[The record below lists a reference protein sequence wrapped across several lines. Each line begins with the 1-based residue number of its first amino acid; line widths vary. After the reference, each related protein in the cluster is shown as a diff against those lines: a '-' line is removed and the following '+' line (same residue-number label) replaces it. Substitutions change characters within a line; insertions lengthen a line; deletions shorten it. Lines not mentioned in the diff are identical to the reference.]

1 VTQGAPSQIPVQ
13 RGRYPVAHELELT
26 GDAWGSPDDPPVLLL
41 HGGGQTRHS
50 WAGTAEQL
58 AREGWYA
65 VSIDLRGHG
74 DSDWHA
80 DGIYHWSAFAEDVT
94 HLARQFEQPPVLVGA
109 SLGGIS
115 SLLAVAD
122 TPQPLAAAL
131 VLVDIAPRMER
142 EGVERIKAFMRAR
155 PDGFES
161 LEEAAEAIAQYLP
174 HRPRRSDPS
183 GLSKNLRRHQDG
195 RYRWHWDPLFLGGER
210 NLEVGLDRERLD
222 RAARSLR
229 LPTLLVRGRMSEIL
243 SEEGAQ
249 HFRELVP
256 HARYADVSDAGHMV
270 AGDRNDAFT
279 QVVIEFLLDL
289 RSGN

>member
-1 VTQGAPSQIPVQ
+1 VQ
-13 RGRYPVAHELELT
+13 RRRFPVAHELVLT
-26 GDAWGSPDDPPVLLL
+26 GDAWGSADDPPVLLL

-74 DSDWHA
+74 ESDWHA
-80 DGIYHWSAFAEDVT
+80 EGNYHWSAFADDVV
-94 HLARQFEQPPVLVGA
+94 HLARHFERLPVLVGA

-115 SLLAVAD
+115 SLLAVAE
-122 TPQPLAAAL
+122 TPEPLAAAL

-155 PDGFES
+155 PEGFAS
-161 LEEAAEAIAQYLP
+161 IEEAAEAIAQYLP
-174 HRPRRSDPS
+174 HRTRRSDPS
-183 GLSKNLRRHQDG
+183 GLNKNLRRDENG

-210 NLEVGLDRERLD
+210 TLEVGLDRERLD
-222 RAARSLR
+222 GASSSLR

-249 HFRELVP
+249 HFLDLVP
-256 HARYADVSDAGHMV
+256 HARFADVSDAGHMV

-279 QVVIEFLLDL
+279 QVVIEFLRDL
-289 RSGN
+289 RSGD